1 MFTEVKLRLSN
12 KCISKK
18 KPFQLQN
25 AFIINYVQMKNLEI
39 VQVNQFL
46 HLITI
51 IEEFY
56 SLCSFF
62 PMKG

>member
-18 KPFQLQN
+18 TFQLQN

-51 IEEFY
+51 IGEFY
-56 SLCSFF
+56 SLFSFF
-62 PMKG
+62 HMKG